1 MFLLDKKGEHTIMK
15 FLNKLERKFG
25 KYAIDNLTMYLMIA
39 YAIGYAVYLFN
50 PTLYS
55 YLELNPALVMQG
67 QVWRLFTWICTNPQS
82 MGIFL
87 IFMFFFYY
95 WIGTT
100 LERNWGTFKYNLYMF
115 SGYLF
120 MTVGA
125 MLIYIITNALGNP
138 INISASTYYINLA
151 SFLAFATL
159 FPNIQVMFMLI
170 IPVKIKWL
178 AILDGIYIAIEL
190 ISYASMLQYSN
201 IELYFNYG
209 VTRNYPWAM
218 IFQIVI
224 SLLNFLIFF
233 LWTRNY
239 RRISPAEIKRK
250 NKFKREIRSTMGVT
264 KHKCAI
270 CGRTDESNPDLSFR
284 FCSKCEGNYEYCED
298 HLFTH
303 QHVQRQSSNDN

>member
-1 MFLLDKKGEHTIMK
+1 MK
-15 FLNKLERKFG
+15 LLNKLERKFG

-82 MGIFL
+82 MGLFL

-100 LERNWGTFKYNLYMF
+100 LERHWGTFRYNLYMF
-115 SGYLF
+115 SGYFF

-138 INISASTYYINLA
+138 INMPVSTYYINLA

-159 FPNIQVMFMLI
+159 FPNIQVMFMMI
-170 IPVKIKWL
+170 IPIKIKWL
-178 AILDGIYIAIEL
+178 AIVDIIFIAIEL
-190 ISYASMLQYSN
+190 IQYAGVLANKEMIAYYSVYGVDIKSYA
-201 IELYFNYG
+201 
-209 VTRNYPWAM
+209 WAM
-218 IFQIVI
+218 IFSII
-224 SLLNFLIFF
+224 CALLNFSIFF
-233 LWTRNY
+233 FATRNY

-270 CGRTDESNPDLSFR
+270 CGRTDESNPELSFR

-303 QHVQRQSSNDN
+303 QHVQKESSKDN